1 MNPGEWRS
9 VVVVDPCA
17 CSSGLSVHTPRSVH
31 RAASGWR
38 NGSQVQLGGC
48 AWTGKEGGGQ
58 VGHMTVAV
66 EGLTVKWASRSNEGG
81 QRVQVWYWDELEI
94 GFDFIFPLNFLLSWS
109 MLSV

>member
-1 MNPGEWRS
+1 MWTPVHAALGFLSTHPGACTGQHQGGGRG
-9 VVVVDPCA
+9 PK
-17 CSSGLSVHTPRSVH
+17 CSS
-31 RAASGWR
+31 
-38 NGSQVQLGGC
+38 GGC

-58 VGHMTVAV
+58 VSHMTVAV
-66 EGLTVKWASRSNEGG
+66 EGLTVKWASRSNESG